1 MVDMKTSILNYVI
14 YYMMITVCI
23 ILERVLIPML
33 ISIFILYIIKMEQI
47 QMATLTLKKID
58 LEFTKL
64 LIEAEQI
71 SIKLA

>member
-1 MVDMKTSILNYVI
+1 MVDTKTSILNYVT
-14 YYMMITVCI
+14 YYVMITVCI

-47 QMATLTLKKID
+47 LMATLTLKTID